1 MKKDPF
7 SKKPHDIAS
16 LLHPIT
22 SSNSSG
28 LKKARFKGVT
38 NPRPNIHTSKVTAAP
53 NPAERSDYII
63 ICYTP
68 EAKKNVSQ

>member
-1 MKKDPF
+1 VKKDPF

-16 LLHPIT
+16 LLHPTT

-68 EAKKNVSQ
+68 EAKKM